1 MMASISGPNA
11 RPLLAFSKV
20 DWVMIWTL
28 QRGPFSVSNLNTIKL
43 TDIYTS
49 TSCNVVVICCLLSK
63 TQVQVPG
70 QVPGLIQVKSRSGPG
85 QVRSRSKLKD
95 LNQLPLYRFDV
106 VYLHNLVGPCS
117 PWVWVLE
124 CWNFFPD
131 LLTYVSTWG
140 LQRFLIWEL
149 FILRPEAAWECLR
162 NCDLQTKYKL

>member
-1 MMASISGPNA
+1 MVHIAYVSHCFVPPYHTSWPWCTCRWTPSVA
-11 RPLLAFSKV
+11 CPPPWSEPACPRVPSRPRCGN
-20 DWVMIWTL
+20 WEPW
-28 QRGPFSVSNLNTIKL
+28 SNN
-43 TDIYTS
+43 YTQCQGQS
-49 TSCNVVVICCLLSK
+49 SK
-63 TQVQVPG
+63 TKRGVY
-70 QVPGLIQVKSRSGPG
+70 
-85 QVRSRSKLKD
+85 
-95 LNQLPLYRFDV
+95 NQWVLCRFDV

-140 LQRFLIWEL
+140 LQRFLIWGL

>member
-1 MMASISGPNA
+1 MSLVWSNDLENHYMFSFPSSSFPIKVSIPQISHKSNQKEGQTADQHLNLMNYIDIA
-11 RPLLAFSKV
+11 DIV
-20 DWVMIWTL
+20 IMIWNILRT
-28 QRGPFSVSNLNTIKL
+28 
-43 TDIYTS
+43 
-49 TSCNVVVICCLLSK
+49 
-63 TQVQVPG
+63 
-70 QVPGLIQVKSRSGPG
+70 
-85 QVRSRSKLKD
+85 
-95 LNQLPLYRFDV
+95 NQWVLYRFDV

-140 LQRFLIWEL
+140 FQRFLIWGL